1 MKKIEHL
8 PVNWVN
14 GLKLNN
20 GHFFE
25 TYYNMVDTVRQ
36 NREEGLTSHSYGF
49 GENLMGTKNPIE
61 WEIKGDS
68 FETFSIRLKSCNAV
82 TRSGL

>member
-36 NREEGLTSHSYGF
+36 NREESLTSCSVLNKLTLSQSKK
-49 GENLMGTKNPIE
+49 E
-61 WEIKGDS
+61 
-68 FETFSIRLKSCNAV
+68 
-82 TRSGL
+82 

>member
-20 GHFFE
+20 GHF
-25 TYYNMVDTVRQ
+25 
-36 NREEGLTSHSYGF
+36 L
-49 GENLMGTKNPIE
+49 
-61 WEIKGDS
+61 
-68 FETFSIRLKSCNAV
+68 RLII
-82 TRSGL
+82 TWWIL